1 MNSYQPHHPDHDPN
15 PTPNHSPRP
24 PRPPSDPLPSDRA
37 GCSARAHATG
47 DMDGRRTARQRPADR
62 RLSGEEQKMKTL
74 LFAAAIAV
82 SALVIAIPALALV
95 INTVA
100 RVGQL
105 LGMP

>member
-1 MNSYQPHHPDHDPN
+1 
-15 PTPNHSPRP
+15 
-24 PRPPSDPLPSDRA
+24 
-37 GCSARAHATG
+37 
-47 DMDGRRTARQRPADR
+47 
-62 RLSGEEQKMKTL
+62 MKTL